1 MPHPEPRIQCSNP
14 NCAASNPL
22 EAPVCHRC
30 NTPTVRHYLWS
41 NKKVISSEQQQ
52 TLINERY
59 FALGSQIFLDTK
71 PHKPPVTP
79 EEVPPEIVAY
89 LQLFPCYPHVPQ
101 IYGLLDGTDAW
112 LLDYGTVP
120 SRIAGKLD
128 YPQQLMP
135 QLQDLW
141 ASATAFQQLNWLWQI
156 AKLWKPLFSKKVA
169 STLLNP
175 NLLRIN
181 GQIVQI
187 LQLQSDGDKQPDL
200 KDLGSLWAQWSD
212 DSHPSIKDLLR
223 RLAAHLQQGLIDQ
236 TSQLIVILDQAIRKC
251 SQTKQYSYQIYALS
265 DSGPNRSNN
274 EDAAYPIYSQP
285 GNIPVSSNS
294 LAIVCDGVGG
304 HDGGEIASQET
315 IQYLQS
321 KIATLSLEEPN
332 CNPAIILKK
341 LNQYINDS
349 NDIISKRNDSE
360 QRQERQRMGTT
371 LVMTLAYAHEMY
383 LAHIGD
389 SRIYWIT
396 PNSCHQVTIDDDLA
410 SREVRLGYAVYRDS
424 LQYPSAGAL
433 IQALGMRDSATL
445 HPNLQRYK
453 IEDDCIFLLCTDGLS
468 DFDRVEQQW
477 QHKVLPVLQGKQ
489 DLASAVKELITIGNE
504 KNGHDNVTVALVH
517 CQVKPQ
523 AGVSEVTV
531 AWSDVEFVLKDSSL
545 WSDNNLTNSSFSN
558 STSVEPPPAETDIP
572 EQAIGEIGEPLT
584 VKSQPKWLKP
594 LIGVLI
600 VCTIIGLVFY
610 HNLQEQLDKKDKK
623 NSNLQEQ
630 LDKKDNNSPAN
641 LDK

>member
-1 MPHPEPRIQCSNP
+1 MPYSEPRIQCSNP

-22 EAPVCHRC
+22 EAHVCHRC
-30 NTPTVRHYLWS
+30 KTPMIRHYLWS
-41 NKKVISSEQQQ
+41 NKKVIASEQQQ
-52 TLINERY
+52 KLIGERY
-59 FALGSQIFLDTK
+59 FALSTQIFLDTK
-71 PHKPPVTP
+71 PNKPPVTP

-128 YPQQLMP
+128 YPQQLIP

-141 ASATAFQQLNWLWQI
+141 SSATAFQQLNWLWQI
-156 AKLWKPLFSKKVA
+156 AKLWKPLLSKKVA

-181 GQIVQI
+181 GQVVQI

-200 KDLGSLWAQWSD
+200 RDLGNLWSQWSD
-212 DSHPSIKDLLR
+212 DSHPSIQDLLKQ
-223 RLAAHLQQGLIDQ
+223 LAAHLEQGSIEQ
-236 TSQLIVILDQAIRKC
+236 TSQVIVLLDQAARQC
-251 SQTKQYSYQIYALS
+251 SKNRQYSYQIYALS

-274 EDAAYPIYSQP
+274 EDAAYPIHSQAD
-285 GNIPVSSNS
+285 NIPTTSNP

-315 IQYLQS
+315 IKYLQS
-321 KIATLSLEEPN
+321 RIATLSIEEPN
-332 CNPAIILKK
+332 CNPGSILKK
-341 LNQYINDS
+341 LNQYINSS

-371 LVMTLAYAHEMY
+371 LVMALAYDHEMY

-410 SREVRLGYAVYRDS
+410 SREVRLGYAIYRDS

-433 IQALGMRDSATL
+433 IQALGMRDSAAL
-445 HPNLQRYK
+445 HPNLQRYM

-477 QHKVLPVLQGKQ
+477 QNKVLPVLEGKQ
-489 DLASAVKELITIGNE
+489 DLATAVKELIAIGNE
-504 KNGHDNVTVALVH
+504 KNGHDNVTVALVY

-523 AGVSEVTV
+523 VGVPEVTV
-531 AWSDVEFVLKDSSL
+531 AWSDVEFVLNDSAL
-545 WSDNNLTNSSFSN
+545 WFDTNLTNSSFAN
-558 STSVEPPPAETDIP
+558 STPVEPPPAETDIP
-572 EQAIGEIGEPLT
+572 EPEIGEIGEPVT

-600 VCTIIGLVFY
+600 LSTIIGLVSYYFLQEELGKKD
-610 HNLQEQLDKKDKK
+610 NKLQDRLNNKNNNPQEQLDKK
-623 NSNLQEQ
+623 N
-630 LDKKDNNSPAN
+630 
-641 LDK
+641 